1 MPIAS
6 VQAKQPSALIQVN
19 ALCILLMLIWARET
33 GAQRRR
39 YATSAS
45 GQTEKNSVR
54 AYVFRFA
61 LELGHRS
68 MLRRNPF
75 RPFLADFIEA
85 RVRLRERRHIK
96 VCEGSIASVAG
107 VTVVDRTVAQR

>member
-1 MPIAS
+1 M
-6 VQAKQPSALIQVN
+6 
-19 ALCILLMLIWARET
+19 
-33 GAQRRR
+33 
-39 YATSAS
+39 

-54 AYVFRFA
+54 AYVFCFA

-107 VTVVDRTVAQR
+107 VTVVDRTVAQLRQRTGNYAVRFCPIASNSAFCSSLSVP

>member
-1 MPIAS
+1 M
-6 VQAKQPSALIQVN
+6 
-19 ALCILLMLIWARET
+19 
-33 GAQRRR
+33 
-39 YATSAS
+39 

>member
-1 MPIAS
+1 
-6 VQAKQPSALIQVN
+6 
-19 ALCILLMLIWARET
+19 
-33 GAQRRR
+33 
-39 YATSAS
+39 
-45 GQTEKNSVR
+45 
-54 AYVFRFA
+54 
-61 LELGHRS
+61 

>member
-1 MPIAS
+1 M
-6 VQAKQPSALIQVN
+6 
-19 ALCILLMLIWARET
+19 
-33 GAQRRR
+33 
-39 YATSAS
+39 

-68 MLRRNPF
+68 VLRRNPF
-75 RPFLADFIEA
+75 RPFMADFIEA

-96 VCEGSIASVAG
+96 GSIASGFLHYTRGCGRIARPAFPAPSDFGRARFTGKTSRVSAARSRFRVCGDVA
-107 VTVVDRTVAQR
+107 V